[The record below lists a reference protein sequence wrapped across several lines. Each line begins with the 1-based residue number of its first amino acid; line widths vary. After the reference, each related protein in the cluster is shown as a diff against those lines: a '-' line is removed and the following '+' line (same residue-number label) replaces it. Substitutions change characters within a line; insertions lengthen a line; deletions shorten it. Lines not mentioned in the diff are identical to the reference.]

1 MTDDGTHALP
11 MFPLGSVLF
20 PGMVLPLH
28 VFEPRYRALV
38 RDVLAGDRTFGV
50 TLIERGHE
58 VGGGD
63 VRTDVGTRAQVLEAE
78 ELDDGR
84 WVLVA
89 VGRSRLRVVAWLP
102 DDPYPCATVTE
113 LPEPPPGPDAVDL
126 RERVADRLRTVLALR
141 AELGEATVPLA
152 TELDDDPVAGS
163 YQAAILA
170 GANPLDAHRLLTA
183 ASAADRLR
191 LLLEV
196 LDDADARLRFELGA
210 G

>member
-1 MTDDGTHALP
+1 

-38 RDVLAGDRTFGV
+38 RDVLAGDREFGV

-63 VRTDVGTRAQVLEAE
+63 VRTDVGTIARVLETQ

-89 VGRSRLRVVAWLP
+89 VGRARLQVASWLP
-102 DDPYPCATVTE
+102 DDPYPRALVTE
-113 LPEPPPGPDAVDL
+113 LPEPASVDGAEDGL
-126 RERVADRLRTVLALR
+126 RAEVAGRLRTVLALR
-141 AELGEATVPLA
+141 AELGEAAVPLT
-152 TELDDDPVAGS
+152 TELDEDPVTGS

-170 GANPLDAHRLLTA
+170 GATPLDAQRLLTA
-183 ASAADRLR
+183 PSPADRFR

-196 LDDADARLRFELGA
+196 LDHAEDRLRFELGA